1 MNRNKLYKALIKFE
15 FSIRDDNTQKMW
27 FLISQSI
34 IYKDIN
40 KNEKEITNIYSDNH
54 YNEQK
59 S

>member
-40 KNEKEITNIYSDNH
+40 KNENEITNIYSDNH